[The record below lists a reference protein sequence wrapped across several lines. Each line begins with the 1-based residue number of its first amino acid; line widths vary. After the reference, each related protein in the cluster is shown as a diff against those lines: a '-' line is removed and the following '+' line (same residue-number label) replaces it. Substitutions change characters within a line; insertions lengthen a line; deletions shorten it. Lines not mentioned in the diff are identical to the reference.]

1 MSFSTLLSRTAEF
14 SAQIIDDISNHL
26 DERKRELRCVLDG
39 WLTWDDIH
47 AMMKEYK
54 KFSALYSLSDK
65 AKPVSGDNIDFHIE
79 MNLQKTGVTRILH
92 DLFKYHLGHFLD
104 DLFGIKIQCRNEML
118 DELRR
123 CVRTSELMCPTDDD
137 LTTSEMVSKDEVA
150 QKLIT
155 LMHNLDIATV
165 NEDKTMSDEIL
176 TILDAM
182 SSRNEIDFYIIWVIE
197 IEERIDRIQSKE
209 WVSKQSKMQWI
220 DLANK
225 IRDVKINVDDP
236 VGNRIKA
243 TYMRKGLSRKDTIE
257 NLTNK
262 YKVDKDKR
270 PDYTEWIDEQE
281 NYNGRNKRKEKA
293 TIDYASRLIKKK
305 RDNKQ

>member
-1 MSFSTLLSRTAEF
+1 M
-14 SAQIIDDISNHL
+14 
-26 DERKRELRCVLDG
+26 DEHKRELRCVLDG

-182 SSRNEIDFYIIWVIE
+182 SSRNEIDLYIIWVIE
-197 IEERIDRIQSKE
+197 IEEHIGRIRSKE
-209 WVSKQSKMQWI
+209 WVSKKSKLQWI
-220 DLANK
+220 DLA
-225 IRDVKINVDDP
+225 
-236 VGNRIKA
+236 
-243 TYMRKGLSRKDTIE
+243 
-257 NLTNK
+257 
-262 YKVDKDKR
+262 
-270 PDYTEWIDEQE
+270 
-281 NYNGRNKRKEKA
+281 
-293 TIDYASRLIKKK
+293 KKLGM
-305 RDNKQ
+305 